1 MLTELLGDE
10 VAIALFAGAFS
21 IASAGIAYAAAIS
34 SIRREFHLEMRA
46 ESLVRRLLRHRRY
59 RYRTF
64 KTIKYH
70 VGGFEDDELRK
81 ILVRA
86 GAIRFYDG
94 QNKEIWGLLE
104 RARWDVF
111 REAGTGQN

>member
-1 MLTELLGDE
+1 MTEISFDTAIV
-10 VAIALFAGAFS
+10 VAAVAGAFS
-21 IASAGIAYAAAIS
+21 LISAGVAYAAAMKN
-34 SIRREFHLEMRA
+34 IRREFHLEMRA
-46 ESLVRRLLRHRRY
+46 EALVRRLLRHRRY

-94 QNKEIWGLLE
+94 KKNEIWGLLE

-111 REAGTGQN
+111 TEEGTGQN

>member
-1 MLTELLGDE
+1 MTDLFSNSAVF
-10 VAIALFAGAFS
+10 VAAVAGGFSLF
-21 IASAGIAYAAAIS
+21 SAGIAYIAAMKN
-34 SIRREFHLEMRA
+34 IRREFHLEMRA

-86 GAIRFYDG
+86 GAIRFYDRD
-94 QNKEIWGLLE
+94 NMEIWGLIE

-111 REAGTGQN
+111 TEAGTGQN

>member
-1 MLTELLGDE
+1 MPEFTNSE
-10 VAIALFAGAFS
+10 AISIALIAGGFS
-21 IASAGIAYAAAIS
+21 LIPAVTAYLAAMRNM
-34 SIRREFHLEMRA
+34 RRVFHLELRA
-46 ESLVRRLLRHRRY
+46 EALVRRLLRHRRY

-70 VGGFEDDELRK
+70 VGGFEDEELRK

-86 GAIRFYDG
+86 GAIRFYD
-94 QNKEIWGLLE
+94 KDRVEIWGLLE

-111 REAGTGQN
+111 TEAGTGQN